1 MLTAIK
7 TNWKN
12 TLKLIPD
19 SGNYTYSLTLA
30 DGLQGLRQNFCNR
43 KGEKKWRLEP
53 FGQRESLCLAK

>member
-43 KGEKKWRLEP
+43 KGEKN
-53 FGQRESLCLAK
+53 GA